1 MIHCGQTGATVRA
14 GRGEHGMG
22 IILATELVSWLAF
35 VGGVLLVLFTWSSII
50 TTTIL
55 PRDNISPIAWWAW
68 EATRKVFFLAVAR
81 TRRYEVRDLVLA
93 YLAPVVIL
101 ATLFTWLFLFFV
113 GYALVFLPSVGG
125 DLPRSLELSGS
136 SMFTLGIA
144 TEATPGPVAL
154 EFLAA
159 FTGLVVVALMIG
171 YLPTLYGAFNRR
183 EILVTELAARAGSP
197 PWGPEVLAR
206 HQLNKAT
213 CLLPALFTAWEQW
226 AADVAESHTSY
237 PWLMGFRSPRKL
249 DCWVVSL
256 LAVLDAAALYLAVC
270 PQSAPAE
277 ARQFLRM
284 GYVALRTM
292 ARAGGHAVNDDPLP
306 TDPLRLTFE
315 QFALGVEHLREAG
328 FPLERDAEDAWADF
342 RGWRVNY
349 EDAAYFMANLAEA
362 VPAPWSGPRRYETS
376 GIIYDILH
384 VRPRHR
390 TPKDPEGRASM
401 PAEAGRGAALRDE
414 RSWQTN

>member
-1 MIHCGQTGATVRA
+1 MADLHRLVATQ
-14 GRGEHGMG
+14 
-22 IILATELVSWLAF
+22 LSWWAAF
-35 VGGVLLVLFTWSSII
+35 VFGVLLVLFTWSSIV

-55 PRDNISPIAWWAW
+55 PRDNVSPVAWWTW

-81 TRRYEVRDLVLA
+81 TRRYAIRDRILA
-93 YLAPVVIL
+93 YFAPVVVL
-101 ATLFTWLFLFFV
+101 VTLFTWLFLFFV
-113 GYALVFLPSVGG
+113 AYALLFLPFDGG
-125 DLPRSLELSGS
+125 NLPRAFELSGS

-144 TEATPGPVAL
+144 TEANLGPMAL
-154 EFLAA
+154 EFCAA

-206 HQLNKAT
+206 HHLNSAT
-213 CLLPALFTAWEQW
+213 SLLPSLFTAWEQW

-270 PQSAPAE
+270 PQAAPAE

-284 GYVALRTM
+284 GYVALRNM
-292 ARAGGHAVNDDPLP
+292 ARTGGHPVNMDPLP

-315 QFALGVEHLREAG
+315 QFALGIEHLREAG
-328 FPLERDAEDAWADF
+328 FPVERGAEDAWADF

-349 EDAAYFMANLAEA
+349 EDAAYFMTNLAEA
-362 VPAPWSGPRRYETS
+362 VPAPWSGPRRYDTS

-390 TPKDPEGRASM
+390 TPMDPEGRAAM
-401 PAEAGRGAALRDE
+401 PGAPDRGAALLDE

>member
-1 MIHCGQTGATVRA
+1 MADLVQH
-14 GRGEHGMG
+14 
-22 IILATELVSWLAF
+22 ILSTEVVWWIAFALGVALVF
-35 VGGVLLVLFTWSSII
+35 FTWSSII

-55 PRDNISPIAWWAW
+55 PRDAVSPIAWWTW
-68 EATRKVFFLAVAR
+68 EATRKVFFFGAIR
-81 TRRYEVRDLVLA
+81 WRSYDVRDRVLA
-93 YLAPVVIL
+93 YLAPVVVL
-101 ATLFTWLFLFFV
+101 VTLFTWLFLFFV
-113 GYALVFLPSVGG
+113 GYALLFLPLIGG
-125 DLPRSLELSGS
+125 DLPRAFELSGS

-144 TEATPGPVAL
+144 TAGYPAPVAL
-154 EFLAA
+154 EFLTA

-197 PWGPEVLAR
+197 AWGPEVLAR
-206 HQLNKAT
+206 HELNSAT

-237 PWLMGFRSPRKL
+237 PWLMGFRSPRKH

-270 PQSAPAE
+270 PSAAPAE
-277 ARQFLRM
+277 ARQLLRM
-284 GYVALRTM
+284 GYVALRNM
-292 ARAGGHAVNDDPLP
+292 ARTAGHPVDDDPLP
-306 TDPLRLTFE
+306 TDPIRLTFE
-315 QFALGVEHLREAG
+315 QFALGVDHLRQAG
-328 FPLERDAEDAWADF
+328 FQVERGAQEAWADY

-349 EDAAYFMANLAEA
+349 EDAAYFMADLAEA
-362 VPAPWSGPRRYETS
+362 VPAPWSGPRRYDTT
-376 GIIYDILH
+376 GAIYDILH

-390 TPKDPEGRASM
+390 SPSDPEGRASM
-401 PAEAGRGAALRDE
+401 PADRGAALLDE